1 MSQDKPA
8 QNIEDEA
15 TLSNGEFKNGGE
27 VQSYQAELTKN
38 AVVELDPNFKAPEEL
53 LKAQKLAN
61 LLDTAVKIPFI
72 NFRVGLDFLIGLI
85 PGIGDSIM
93 LFASLR
99 IVYLGHNMGVPGPL
113 KYAMMRNALIDYGLG
128 FVPILGDIVDMFF
141 KANLRNVRIIEKWWV
156 SQNKAQIDALA
167 KHQLDAWHK
176 EQDKNS

>member
-1 MSQDKPA
+1 MSQDKPS
-8 QNIEDEA
+8 QNIEDKA
-15 TLSNGEFKNGGE
+15 AKNTGGLQSSGE
-27 VQSYQAELTKN
+27 VQSYQGETTNN
-38 AVVELDPNFKAPEEL
+38 AVVELDLNFQAPKEL
-53 LKAQKLAN
+53 LKAQELAH

-113 KYAMMRNALIDYGLG
+113 KYRMMRNALIDYGLG

-141 KANLRNVRIIEKWWV
+141 KANLRNVRLIETWWV

-167 KHQLDAWHK
+167 KHQLDTWHK
-176 EQDKNS
+176 EQDTN